1 MKIAAPLPIDIDMMK
16 NNKIIICSNRSTSPD
31 QAALQSERPRSWAP
45 FRGILRSWDWELCF
59 CCVFLLR
66 NVNIYPPRSFFC
78 TNCKNSAL
86 SVKGRRPLH
95 ALVFFRLSSKLIC
108 RCSQVV
114 EFVEAFHC
122 KFHTIVV
129 TEFLAGENWFQR
141 VKGATETLN
150 EILRVMMKTLL
161 SLQPMVA
168 SGQPLMYRPTRI
180 IGNRLFLS

>member
-1 MKIAAPLPIDIDMMK
+1 MIKTAAPLPIKLHCRARGRDLGRPSEVFWGLGTESFVFAVFFIK
-16 NNKIIICSNRSTSPD
+16 KCEHLPPPLLLLHQLQKFSTFSN
-31 QAALQSERPRSWAP
+31 
-45 FRGILRSWDWELCF
+45 
-59 CCVFLLR
+59 
-66 NVNIYPPRSFFC
+66 
-78 TNCKNSAL
+78 
-86 SVKGRRPLH
+86 GRRPLH